1 MLCSG
6 RILLFLYG
14 HASVLCLK
22 MGNYVIQFRNTQS
35 SVLFCIMV
43 DTKEGEKVKLIHCAD
58 VHLHSRLNTHLS
70 VQQSKE
76 RNGEL
81 VSSFVNMVEYGHR
94 HGVSAVLIAG

>member
-1 MLCSG
+1 
-6 RILLFLYG
+6 
-14 HASVLCLK
+14 
-22 MGNYVIQFRNTQS
+22 
-35 SVLFCIMV
+35 MV
-43 DTKEGEKVKLIHCAD
+43 GTKEGEMVKLIHCAD

-94 HGVSAVLIAG
+94 HGVSAVLIAGDLFDSASVPYPGEARKKSSSVRSFEKSEVYKCCADGLQ